1 MLDPTPLVA
10 AAERLADRFR
20 SLPQSRLARSAPA
33 GLALA
38 RGMAAAA
45 GAPVELPDVG
55 AFVVG
60 DQIAVAAHDLA
71 LALASGEVPDAE
83 RVMAEALTS
92 IAEVAAL

>member
-20 SLPQSRLARSAPA
+20 SLPQSRLSRCAPA

-38 RGMAAAA
+38 RGMASAA
-45 GAPVELPDVG
+45 GAPREVPDVG

-60 DQIAVAAHDLA
+60 DQIAATAHDLA
-71 LALASGEVPDAE
+71 HALAAGEVRDAE
-83 RVMAEALTS
+83 RVLAETLAS
-92 IAEVAAL
+92 IAEVSEL